1 MFFWELFRFGN
12 ESEPN
17 IYHSVHSAPPDSRMN
32 GVNVFRMNKRSFGHI
47 EIPCLLLF
55 LNRNRNSQNKPK
67 RMHPKFPGIFPV
79 QSQQRGLM
87 SRMRL
92 RKVESTEIL
101 FETRENERWRP
112 LSRRP

>member
-47 EIPCLLLF
+47 EI
-55 LNRNRNSQNKPK
+55 
-67 RMHPKFPGIFPV
+67 
-79 QSQQRGLM
+79 QRGLM